1 MSIRLR
7 LTLWYTALL
16 GLTLLVFDLLL
27 YSGLQNL
34 MVADVDRNLKQQS
47 TRAAAIIEQ
56 SGDPMTSLQWQQQP
70 LVSPA
75 VFASQVYAQVLN
87 PRGEVLH
94 RSENLLQMSELLPI
108 SPRTLDRNLRGDTGF
123 YVLTQRNTPIYVLS
137 RPLRSADGTIVG
149 ILQVGQSLADMN
161 ATLERVRLLLTLGSV
176 LAIIAAATGGAF
188 LARTTLRPIDE
199 IASTAL
205 RIGRTQHLAERIAI
219 EDRGDEVSRLA
230 DTFNEMLER
239 LDRQFQAQQRL
250 IADVS
255 HELRTPLTTIRG
267 NLNLLQRGAIDD
279 PELRGEALHEIE
291 SEVDR
296 MSRMVGDLLLLAQAD
311 AGLNLQRV
319 PVELDTLLLDVFH
332 QGQLIAHGGVDL
344 RLGSWDQAMVMGDPD
359 RLRQLLLNL
368 VDNAIKYTPA
378 GGKITLSLSCGTE
391 APPSAPDDRRVSTAR
406 WVRIDVADTGIGIA
420 GEDLPFVF
428 DRFYR
433 ADPSRSRS
441 VGGSGLGLSIAQWIA
456 QSHDGTIT
464 VVSEP
469 QRGSTFTLWLPA
481 APHSVLVAA
490 DDEEDELA
498 DTPERV
504 EDRPQPQDHPAGTGE
519 RIEQPV

>member
-16 GLTLLVFDLLL
+16 GLTLLAFNVLL
-27 YSGLQNL
+27 YTGLRNAII
-34 MVADVDRNLKQQS
+34 ADVGRNLAQES
-47 TRAAAIIEQ
+47 SRAAAIIEQ

-87 PRGEVLH
+87 QRGDVLH
-94 RSENLLQMSELLPI
+94 RSENLLQMNELLPI
-108 SPRTLDRNLRGDTGF
+108 NILTLERNLRGESF
-123 YVLTQRNTPIYVLS
+123 YYVHSQRNTPIYVLS
-137 RPLRSADGTIVG
+137 RPLRRVDGVIVG
-149 ILQVGQSLADMN
+149 ILQVGQSLAEMN
-161 ATLERVRLLLTLGSV
+161 STLEWVRTLLTLGSL
-176 LAIIAAATGGAF
+176 LAMIVAAAGGAF

-199 IASTAL
+199 ITGTAR

-239 LDRQFQAQQRL
+239 LDRLFQTQQRL

-267 NLNLLQRGAIDD
+267 NLNLLQRGAIED
-279 PELRGEALHEIE
+279 PELRTEALQEIE
-291 SEVDR
+291 AEVDR

-319 PVELDTLLLDVFH
+319 PVELDTLLLDVFR
-332 QGQLIAHGGVDL
+332 QGQLIAHGSVEL
-344 RLGSWDQAMVMGDPD
+344 RLGHEDQALVMGDAD

-378 GGKITLSLSCGTE
+378 GGRVTLSLYCSGQVPPTAQDTR
-391 APPSAPDDRRVSTAR
+391 APAAH
-406 WVRIDVADTGIGIA
+406 WVRIDVSDTGIGIA
-420 GEDLPFVF
+420 PEDLPLVF
-428 DRFYR
+428 DRFFRTDR
-433 ADPSRSRS
+433 ARTARL
-441 VGGSGLGLSIAQWIA
+441 GGSGLGLSIAQWIA
-456 QSHDGTIT
+456 QAHDGEIT

-469 QRGSTFTLWLPA
+469 GRGSTFTVWLPA
-481 APHSVLVAA
+481 SSPSALLSA
-490 DDEEDELA
+490 DGEEDDLISHAEPADQALPDNPPTGTIGHPDEALA
-498 DTPERV
+498 
-504 EDRPQPQDHPAGTGE
+504 
-519 RIEQPV
+519 

>member
-16 GLTLLVFDLLL
+16 GLTLLVFDVLL
-27 YSGLQNL
+27 YTGLQNA
-34 MVADVDRNLKQQS
+34 MVADINRNLQQQS

-56 SGDPMTSLQWQQQP
+56 SGDPMATVQWQQQP
-70 LVSPA
+70 LVSPT
-75 VFASQVYAQVLN
+75 VFASQVYAQILN
-87 PRGEVLH
+87 PRGDVLH
-94 RSENLLQMSELLPI
+94 RSENLLTMNEVLPI
-108 SPRTLDRNLRGDTGF
+108 SPRTLERNLGGETGY

-137 RPLRSADGTIVG
+137 RPLRNADGRVVG

-161 ATLERVRLLLTLGSV
+161 NTLARVRTFLTFGSL
-176 LAIIAAATGGAF
+176 LAIVVAAAGGVF

-199 IASTAL
+199 ITGTAR

-239 LDRQFQAQQRL
+239 LDRLFQTQQRL

-267 NLNLLQRGAIDD
+267 NLDLLKRGAIDD
-279 PELRGEALHEIE
+279 PELRNEALHEIE
-291 SEVDR
+291 AEVDR

-319 PVELDTLLLDVFH
+319 PVELDTLLLEVFR
-332 QGQLIAHGGVDL
+332 QGQLIAQGNVEL
-344 RLGSWDQAMVMGDPD
+344 RLGHEDQVLVMGDAD

-378 GGKITLSLSCGTE
+378 GGKVTLSLYSNEQTPPPG
-391 APPSAPDDRRVSTAR
+391 APQVPVAAAR
-406 WVRIDVADTGIGIA
+406 WVRIDVSDTGVGITPA
-420 GEDLPFVF
+420 DLPYVF
-428 DRFYR
+428 DRFFRSDR
-433 ADPSRSRS
+433 ARTHK

-456 QSHDGTIT
+456 QAHDGVIT

-469 QRGSTFTLWLPA
+469 GHGSTFTLWLPA
-481 APHSVLVAA
+481 SAQGVLLPA
-490 DDEEDELA
+490 DDEEIELVGEMQLPPDA
-498 DTPERV
+498 PRSY
-504 EDRPQPQDHPAGTGE
+504 PPAGHTL
-519 RIEQPV
+519 EQPA

>member
-16 GLTLLVFDLLL
+16 GLTLLVFDVLL
-27 YSGLQNL
+27 YTGLQNA
-34 MVADVDRNLKQQS
+34 MVADISRNLQQQS

-56 SGDPMTSLQWQQQP
+56 SGDPMATLQWQQQP
-70 LVSPA
+70 LVSPT
-75 VFASQVYAQVLN
+75 VFASQVYAQILDPSGV
-87 PRGEVLH
+87 VQH
-94 RSENLLQMSELLPI
+94 RSENLLRMEELLPI
-108 SPRTLDRNLRGDTGF
+108 SPRTLQLNLGGETGY

-137 RPLRSADGTIVG
+137 RPLRNGSGRVVG

-161 ATLERVRLLLTLGSV
+161 STLVRVRTFLTVGSI
-176 LAIIAAATGGAF
+176 LAMVVAAAGGTF
-188 LARTTLRPIDE
+188 VARTTLRPIDE
-199 IASTAL
+199 ITGTAR

-230 DTFNEMLER
+230 DTFNEMLAR
-239 LDRQFQAQQRL
+239 LDRLFQTQQRL

-267 NLNLLQRGAIDD
+267 NLDLLKRGAIDD
-279 PELRGEALHEIE
+279 PELRDEALHEIE

-319 PVELDTLLLDVFH
+319 PVELDTLLLEVFR
-332 QGQLIAHGGVDL
+332 QGQIIAQGHVEL
-344 RLGSWDQAMVMGDPD
+344 RLGHEDQVLVLGDAD

-378 GGKITLSLSCGTE
+378 GGKVTISLFCNDD
-391 APPSAPDDRRVSTAR
+391 APPAHDIRTASTR
-406 WVRIDVADTGIGIA
+406 WVRIDVSDTGIGIA
-420 GEDLPFVF
+420 PEDLPYVF
-428 DRFYR
+428 DRFFRSDR
-433 ADPSRSRS
+433 ARTRK

-456 QSHDGTIT
+456 EAHDGVIT

-469 QRGSTFTLWLPA
+469 GHGSTFTLWLPA
-481 APHSVLVAA
+481 SAQGVLLPA
-490 DDEEDELA
+490 DDEENELA
-498 DTPERV
+498 DEVRLPADTPRGY
-504 EDRPQPQDHPAGTGE
+504 PSSGHTL
-519 RIEQPV
+519 EQPA